1 MKYVWP
7 YYLPST
13 STAASSFLEPAITS
27 ILKQLRESPVLESCA
42 GTMVRASS
50 LKHVPLDPFA
60 DEEGIPFTLS
70 SHTAAGYL
78 SLRYPAWVIE
88 ATSSIGV
95 SQLSPREFLGD
106 LKSAII
112 QDPMTFRTRSATW
125 HSQLAETL
133 VKFTT
138 HVELMFMIQDICL
151 IPLHDGNWT
160 SARGQSIFLSKGETS
175 LEIPSGIEVLI
186 VDSSAESDLHR
197 RKLFM
202 SLGVKAWEAPE
213 ICRLVLRIHG
223 SSNFE
228 PKTLAVDQL
237 ISHAAFLYK
246 ASWQPPKTAD
256 LWFATMQDGRCLGR
270 NLYIPGS
277 TGTDSS
283 VARIFAQLEKQSAVI
298 HDDYLKAFASDAD
311 WPNWVVSNLGLSM
324 VPRLINPHVD
334 PKPQPTQTLDIF
346 ENFDFEQFLDT
357 ETVTP
362 SITQQSVGLADYQ
375 MSLMLLEQQN
385 KKRLLMARQ
394 EPQTPS
400 PTQSMMLSI
409 SEAQA
414 QALQRLAQHQQQAT
428 QQGTPKASKP
438 KGEFSAMSL
447 SLRSD

>member
-1 MKYVWP
+1 
-7 YYLPST
+7 
-13 STAASSFLEPAITS
+13 
-27 ILKQLRESPVLESCA
+27 
-42 GTMVRASS
+42 
-50 LKHVPLDPFA
+50 
-60 DEEGIPFTLS
+60 
-70 SHTAAGYL
+70 
-78 SLRYPAWVIE
+78 
-88 ATSSIGV
+88 
-95 SQLSPREFLGD
+95 
-106 LKSAII
+106 
-112 QDPMTFRTRSATW
+112 
-125 HSQLAETL
+125 
-133 VKFTT
+133 
-138 HVELMFMIQDICL
+138 MIQDICL

-175 LEIPSGIEVLI
+175 LKIPSGIEVLI

-237 ISHAAFLYK
+237 ISHAAFLYN

-256 LWFATMQDGRCLGR
+256 LWFATMQDERCLGR

-283 VARIFAQLEKQSAVI
+283 AARIFAQLQKQSAVI
-298 HDDYLKAFASDAD
+298 HDGYLKAFASDAD

-334 PKPQPTQTLDIF
+334 PKPQPTQTLGIHENATALEHF
-346 ENFDFEQFLDT
+346 NFDEFLAT

-362 SITQQSVGLADYQ
+362 PITQKSVALEDYHRQ
-375 MSLMLLEQQN
+375 LMLLEQQN
-385 KKRLLMARQ
+385 KKWLLTARQ

-400 PTQSMMLSI
+400 PTQSMTISI
-409 SEAQA
+409 SEA
-414 QALQRLAQHQQQAT
+414 QALQRLAQRQQQAT